1 MFEINTYVLK
11 RGLRKNVKKEEF
23 FLCKDE
29 RFIEEITDIQYIEGM
44 IEVLYY
50 GEEIIGAKEWDLVDQ
65 LWLYF
70 IDALIQLKS
79 QKSAEFFSR
88 TSR

>member
-70 IDALIQLKS
+70 IDAFIQLKS